1 MSDRDLEKL
10 RNNNEDEESLSPLMK
25 KNGERERQR
34 DMKTDRGK
42 DFQKDKKINQP
53 I

>member
-1 MSDRDLEKL
+1 MSEIDLEQL
-10 RNNNEDEESLSPLMK
+10 RNNIEDEECLSPLIK
-25 KNGERERQR
+25 KNRERERQR